1 MLTFIYLALIVITTR
16 VGIKNQELTDT
27 LTIICTYIIFVT
39 ITFPELGQM
48 LKEDFIKS
56 SSVKVII
63 YPFIFMPIIGFLCS
77 IIRFLPLLYGYDI
90 IPIGKNQ
97 VVNTYPAFSFG
108 VIIYMAL
115 FPAITEEF
123 FYRFLCFQGIKF
135 GLGKTLGSDDEI
147 ITCMYR
153 KITKR
158 TIIKI
163 LFFIPFIIEQ
173 MYHKLFIEKKNLALL
188 CWALVTSAVFS
199 MAHGPNLQSFYIY
212 FVPGLVFAYFYLRY
226 GILSSMIAH
235 FSINYFSPILWPLV
249 NLLFKGYLNS

>member
-1 MLTFIYLALIVITTR
+1 MVTFIYLSLVRFTAS

-39 ITFPELGQM
+39 ITFPELGQIQ
-48 LKEDFIKS
+48 KEDFIKS
-56 SSVKVII
+56 NSVKVII
-63 YPFIFMPIIGFLCS
+63 YPFILMPIICFVCS
-77 IIRFLPLLYGYDI
+77 IIRFLPSLYGYDI

-97 VVNTYPAFSFG
+97 VVNTYPAFHFG

-153 KITKR
+153 KITTR
-158 TIIKI
+158 PIIKI

-173 MYHKLFIEKKNLALL
+173 MYHKLFIEKKKLALL

-199 MAHGPNLQSFYIY
+199 MGHEPNLQSFYLY
-212 FVPGLVFAYFYLRY
+212 FVPGLCFCL
-226 GILSSMIAH
+226 
-235 FSINYFSPILWPLV
+235 
-249 NLLFKGYLNS
+249 LLFKIWLTFIYDSAFCFQLFCSQFTAVS